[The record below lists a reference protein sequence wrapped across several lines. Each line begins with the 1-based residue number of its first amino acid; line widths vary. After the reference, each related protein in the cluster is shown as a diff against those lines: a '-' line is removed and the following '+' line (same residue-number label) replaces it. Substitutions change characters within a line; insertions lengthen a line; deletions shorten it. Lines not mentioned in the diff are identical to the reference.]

1 MMHERPL
8 LDAVDRMIATV
19 GGLDGKKVLVLVS
32 AFLPQRP
39 GAELYRYV
47 FDQFS
52 PFMDRNTTGG
62 GSAGQAAQN
71 IRNDFDLQALTGVM
85 GNSIPDAIEQVG
97 RRASANGVVMYPI
110 DAAEVQSEL
119 SAASTEAVEYTESFS
134 RHENTA
140 SALKSMAGISG
151 GVAITQ
157 AANYDSAF
165 DTINRD
171 LDSYYSLGFK
181 PVGQDNIETRR
192 IVVKVKDRKLAVRAR
207 ENLILKTAEDQMNDR
222 VIANLYSEGLPSSW
236 PISVKLG
243 IPRNQAGKWVVPVQV
258 VMASTI
264 TLLPQDKNLVGGL
277 TLYFAVGKG
286 DGRTSEVI
294 RKPRELKIP
303 AAAEPLVRAKPMT
316 FTTAIG
322 VSPGESTLSVG
333 VIDQVSGTT
342 GYARTKIV
350 AR

>member
-1 MMHERPL
+1 MHERSL
-8 LDAVDRMIATV
+8 LDALDRIVSTV
-19 GGLDGKKVLVLVS
+19 GGLEGKKVLVLVS
-32 AFLPQRP
+32 AFVPHHP
-39 GAELYRYV
+39 GAELYRYIY
-47 FDQFS
+47 DQFA
-52 PFMDRNTTGG
+52 PFMDRNPF
-62 GSAGQAAQN
+62 SEQVAVFEDR
-71 IRNDFDLQALTGVM
+71 RNDLDLQATTGVM
-85 GNSIPDAIEQVG
+85 GNSMPDEIEQMAK
-97 RRASANGVVMYPI
+97 RASANGVTMYPI

-119 SAASTEAVEYTESFS
+119 SAANREPVESSESFS

-140 SALKSMAGISG
+140 SALKSMAGITG
-151 GVAITQ
+151 GVAVTQ
-157 AANYDSAF
+157 ASDYESAF
-165 DTINRD
+165 NTITRD
-171 LDSYYSLGFK
+171 LDSYYSLGYK
-181 PVGQDNIETRR
+181 PIGQGNIAMRR
-192 IVVKVKDRKLAVRAR
+192 ITVKVKDRKYSVRAR
-207 ENLILKTAEDQMNDR
+207 ESLLLKTADDQMNDR
-222 VIANLYSEGLPSSW
+222 VIANLYTESLPSSW

-243 IPRNQAGKWVVPVQV
+243 IPRSQAGKWVVPVQV

-294 RKPRELKIP
+294 RKPRELTIP

-342 GYARTKIV
+342 GYARTKIL